1 MSDEQEDKETG
12 AVDLDGFV
20 RKALDGTQRKANTKF
35 DFKGFYDYMGDMTQM
50 MLSRDEL
57 NWIQTQPEPD
67 HRVPVFVNMSCGSQF
82 APHLTLETVNIF
94 RALGVDIVAGLG
106 RQFCCGKIYRVN
118 DQPGAGERMSQ
129 ASLDHFRAWGASTAV
144 HHCPSC
150 QIVFSDYAAKN
161 PDAAPGLTNK
171 HFSTFLEERL
181 LELGDTV
188 PWKKTVNARVLIEAY
203 GFDTITPV
211 HAEVA
216 NTAAR
221 IVGMVPGAEFIGM
234 LEMPSQGAAC
244 LTLPSGLQLTTTLS
258 PAELHAMQD
267 ELRAQLHARGANVI
281 SPVDKFCQREWSKL
295 SDDDLPV
302 RHYLS
307 IVAEALGCAEPD
319 RFQKFWRMHDT
330 SAIVEAARPY
340 WSSWGMAQKTAEW
353 LAVRQFDSGHT
364 GVEPK
369 CGCGGDSTKCT
380 TGKFTLARREDIIQI
395 DPSPSA

>member
-1 MSDEQEDKETG
+1 
-12 AVDLDGFV
+12 
-20 RKALDGTQRKANTKF
+20 
-35 DFKGFYDYMGDMTQM
+35 MTAM

-67 HRVPVFVNMSCGSQF
+67 HHVPVFVNMSCGTQF
-82 APHLTLETVNIF
+82 APHLSLETVNIF
-94 RALGVDIVAGLG
+94 RALGVDVVAGLG

-118 DQPGAGERMSQ
+118 DQSGAGERMSQ
-129 ASLDHFRAWGASTAV
+129 ASLDHFREWGASTAV

-181 LELGDTV
+181 LELGDKV
-188 PWKKTVNARVLIEAY
+188 PWKKKVNARVLIEAY

-221 IVGMVPGAEFIGM
+221 IVRMVPGAEYMGV

-258 PAELHAMQD
+258 PSEVSAMQD
-267 ELRAQLHARGANVI
+267 ELRAQLRARGANVI

-295 SDDDLPV
+295 SEDDLPV

-330 SAIVEAARPY
+330 SAVVEAARPY
-340 WSSWGMAQKTAEW
+340 WSSWGMQQKTAEW
-353 LAVRQFDSGHT
+353 LAVRQFDSSHT

-380 TGKFTLARREDIIQI
+380 TGKFTLAKREDIIQI
-395 DPSPSA
+395 DRSPRT

>member
-1 MSDEQEDKETG
+1 MSETEEAKKNA

-20 RKALDGTQRKANTKF
+20 RKGLDGAQREVRKKF
-35 DFKGFYDYMGDMTQM
+35 DYKGFYDYMSEMTQM

-67 HRVPVFVNMSCGSQF
+67 HQVPVFVNMSCGTQF
-82 APHLTLETVNIF
+82 APHLSLETVNIF
-94 RALGVDIVAGLG
+94 RALGVDVVAGLG

-118 DQPGAGERMSQ
+118 EQSDAGERMSQ
-129 ASLDHFRAWGASTAV
+129 ASIDNFREWGASTAV

-150 QIVFSDYAAKN
+150 QIVFSDYISKH
-161 PDAAPGLTNK
+161 PEAAPGFTNK

-181 LELGDTV
+181 LELGDRV
-188 PWKKTVNARVLIEAY
+188 PWKKRLDARVLLEAY

-216 NTAAR
+216 NTAER
-221 IVGMVPGAEFIGM
+221 ILRLVPGVEVVGR

-244 LTLPSGLQLTTTLS
+244 LTLPDGLQTISTLTA
-258 PAELHAMQD
+258 AEFTQMQD
-267 ELRAQLHARGANVI
+267 EVRAQLRARGANVI
-281 SPVDKFCQREWSKL
+281 APVDKFCTREWGKL
-295 SDDDLPV
+295 SADDLSV

-307 IVAEALGCAEPD
+307 IVADALGCAEPD
-319 RFQKFWRMHDT
+319 RFQKLWRLQNT
-330 SAIVEAARPY
+330 KAIVEATRPF
-340 WSSWGMAQKTAEW
+340 WSSWGMAEKTAEW

-369 CGCGGDSTKCT
+369 CGCGGDPTQCT
-380 TGKFTLARREDIIQI
+380 TGKFTLAGGDGLISIERLTGR
-395 DPSPSA
+395 